1 MLKNNNVYLTW
12 LFASF
17 MTVQLVV
24 LRMGNQAGRGY
35 LPEELQEKV
44 YLFLQVA
51 VILGFLS
58 YALIKPVRNNRTA
71 IGTVVTLCLAGAGI
85 MIFAP
90 IGSAY
95 YLVVTGITVYLLG
108 FFGGAVYHRMSA
120 VIADGARA
128 GLCLGVGYSAGII
141 IQFFLQLQFTVLLA
155 LAAVLVIA
163 FASAVYLLTHAPAE
177 DRKKGSENEPPK
189 KISSKTLI
197 ICSVITFAM
206 LLFTSYFN
214 SYIHHLQIASG
225 YTDYNAY
232 SWPRLLMVPGIIIFG
247 VIGDIRKGKFLPI
260 STLCF
265 VVVALLNAVLAGGDT
280 YLLNMCLYYIAM
292 CACVAYYNLTF
303 LRLAS
308 STRNPALWSPMGR
321 MIDSFAVIVQFLL
334 SFSTMSAVAVLV
346 IDIAALAVIIVMM
359 ALNGDFN
366 FASAPVPAP
375 AAVTIEEN
383 APVPDEK
390 TSGQLCAQIGE
401 RYGLTPTEQKVF
413 RELVET
419 DDKQDV
425 IASRMNISVSTL
437 RHHVTSIYKK
447 TGVQTRTGLYKL
459 KSDEN

>member
-1 MLKNNNVYLTW
+1 MLKNKNVYLTW

-17 MTVQLVV
+17 MTAQLVI

-35 LPEELQEKV
+35 LAEELQEKV

-58 YALIKPVRNNRTA
+58 YALIKPVHNNRTA
-71 IGTVVTLCLAGAGI
+71 IGAVVTLCLAGAGI
-85 MIFAP
+85 MMFAP
-90 IGSAY
+90 VGSAY
-95 YLVVTGITVYLLG
+95 YLIVTGITVYLLG

-128 GLCLGVGYSAGII
+128 GLCIGVGYSMGII
-141 IQFFLQLQFTVLLA
+141 LQYFLQLQFTLLLP
-155 LAAVLVIA
+155 LAAVLVAA
-163 FASAVYLLTHAPAE
+163 FASAVYLLTHPPVGE
-177 DRKKGSENEPPK
+177 SQKNEPENRVSPA
-189 KISSKTLI
+189 TLI
-197 ICSVITFAM
+197 FCTVITVAM

-225 YTDYNAY
+225 YTEYNAY
-232 SWPRLLMVPGIIIFG
+232 SWPRLLMIPGIIIFG
-247 VIGDIRKGKFLPI
+247 VIGDIKGGKFLPI
-260 STLCF
+260 SALCF
-265 VVVALLNAVLAGGDT
+265 VVVALLNAVLVGGET

-292 CACVAYYNLTF
+292 CACVAYYHLTF

-334 SFSTMSAVAVLV
+334 SFSTMSAVVVLV

-359 ALNGDFN
+359 ALNGDLN
-366 FASAPVPAP
+366 FTPDPVPAEAP
-375 AAVTIEEN
+375 AAEIPA
-383 APVPDEK
+383 APAAK
-390 TSGQLCAQIGE
+390 TSGQLCAEIGE
-401 RYGLTPTEQKVF
+401 RYGLTPTELKVF
-413 RELVET
+413 CELVET

-459 KSDEN
+459 TSDEND